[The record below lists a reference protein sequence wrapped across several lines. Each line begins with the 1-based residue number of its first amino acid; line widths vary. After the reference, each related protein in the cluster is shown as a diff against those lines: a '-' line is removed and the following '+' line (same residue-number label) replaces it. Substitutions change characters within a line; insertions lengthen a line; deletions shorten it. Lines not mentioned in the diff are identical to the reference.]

1 MSFKVGDRVEVLTP
15 ADGASYSSN
24 NVGEGTVLSI
34 EHGNYKVKV
43 DSNAKAW
50 FYREN
55 QLRPLGTTEAT
66 PKPSIKVGD
75 QVRLTGV
82 VTAAYESG
90 TVGVQVDGMAFGTIS
105 ISDIDRLEVIRQP
118 FKRGEVVWPTEGG
131 EYDES
136 WFLVSDEAEGKV
148 LAVATDPEEYQH
160 IVALD
165 VDDYERRP

>member
-82 VTAAYESG
+82 VWLTDDSGAWVDFPGTDHPQRVKAAFEN
-90 TVGVQVDGMAFGTIS
+90 
-105 ISDIDRLEVIRQP
+105 LEVIRQP
-118 FKRGEVVWPTEGG
+118 FKRGEVVYPKARPDTEWMIVA
-131 EYDES
+131 DEQ
-136 WFLVSDEAEGKV
+136 DGQA
-148 LAVATDPEEYQH
+148 LAVVAEEGWKVVKLKTQG
-160 IVALD
+160 
-165 VDDYERRP
+165 YERRP

>member
-1 MSFKVGDRVEVLTP
+1 MDEVPTVNDFRKSFTAER
-15 ADGASYSSN
+15 
-24 NVGEGTVLSI
+24 
-34 EHGNYKVKV
+34 
-43 DSNAKAW
+43 
-50 FYREN
+50 
-55 QLRPLGTTEAT
+55 
-66 PKPSIKVGD
+66 KPSIKVGD

-82 VTAAYESG
+82 VWLVDSSG
-90 TVGVQVDGMAFGTIS
+90 VWVDFPGADHPQRVKAPFDAI
-105 ISDIDRLEVIRQP
+105 EVIRQP